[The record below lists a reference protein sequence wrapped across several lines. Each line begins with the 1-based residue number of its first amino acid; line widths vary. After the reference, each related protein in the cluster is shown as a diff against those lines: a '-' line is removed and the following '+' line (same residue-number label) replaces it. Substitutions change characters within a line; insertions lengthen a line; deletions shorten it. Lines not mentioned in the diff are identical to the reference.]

1 MAALGPVRASGAE
14 PGIGQLIREWRQ
26 RRRLSQMDLALN
38 TGISARHLSFLE
50 TGRSKPSAEMVVRL
64 AEQME
69 IPFRDRNRMLL
80 AAGFAPAYRELEM
93 AEPEMEPV
101 RAALQRVLDGHEPYP
116 AVVVDGGWNMVAAN
130 SAIGGLTAGSDPE
143 LLEPPVNVL
152 ELTLDPRGMA
162 PRILNF
168 AEWRAHLLE
177 RLARQVALSGSA
189 ELEALLDRLVAAA
202 RRRGLDPAADRRLPD
217 RLRARARARVPAG
230 AALADSG
237 PGRDRRQRDL
247 DGRQPDRA
255 RGGLARPE
263 HRWRRLDRAAGSGRR
278 RFRRPAGGGAEERAT
293 LSMAG
298 PRPTHPTRR
307 SARFGQQFP
316 EMCGAFGA

>member
-1 MAALGPVRASGAE
+1 MAALSPVRASGAE

-26 RRRLSQMDLALN
+26 RRRLSQMDLALEA
-38 TGISARHLSFLE
+38 GISARHLSFLE
-50 TGRSKPSAEMVVRL
+50 TGRSKPSSEMVVRL

-69 IPFRDRNRMLL
+69 IPFRDQNRMLL
-80 AAGFAPAYRELEM
+80 AAGFAPAYRELEL

-130 SAIGGLTAGSDPE
+130 SAVAGLTTGSDPE

-177 RLARQVALSGSA
+177 RLARQVSLSGSA
-189 ELEALLDRLVAAA
+189 ELEALLDRLVALPAPEGVEVEEPPHGRQAAAA
-202 RRRGLDPAADRRLPD
+202 REIAAPL
-217 RLRARARARVPAG
+217 VIAG
-230 AALADSG
+230 
-237 PGRDRRQRDL
+237 P
-247 DGRQPDRA
+247 
-255 RGGLARPE
+255 
-263 HRWRRLDRAAGSGRR
+263 
-278 RFRRPAGGGAEERAT
+278 GGAELSFFSTVSTFGTAIEITTSELAIEAFYPADRETARA
-293 LSMAG
+293 LG
-298 PRPTHPTRR
+298 V
-307 SARFGQQFP
+307 G
-316 EMCGAFGA
+316 